1 MCEVPDGER
10 LLVLGVEDE
19 KRKVRKNM
27 TREAFRELWKSR
39 PIILDGATGTNLQ
52 EAGMPVGVCPEQW
65 ILEHP
70 DVLIDLQKEYV
81 KAGTD
86 ILYAPTFSANRLKLQ
101 EYGLEDKLS
110 EMNRKLVA
118 LSKTAAES
126 AGECADAGKGADMP
140 TECTC
145 ARKVLVAGDLTMT
158 GQQLYPIGELQFEE
172 LVDIYKEQA
181 SVLLEAGADLFVV
194 ETMMSLQECRA
205 AVLAI
210 RELCDLPIMVS
221 LTYQT
226 DGRTLY
232 GTTPE
237 IATVVLQELGAD
249 AIGINCS
256 TGPEDMIAPVQKMA
270 EYATIPV
277 FAKPNAGLPRLEGG
291 KTVFDTT
298 SEEFAACGKKLVEA
312 GAAFIGG
319 CCGTT
324 PAHIKALAE
333 EVSGMQPAAP
343 LAKKRRVLTSERA
356 LVEINLD
363 GNFMVIGERI
373 NPTGK
378 KKLQAELREGSL
390 KMVREMALNQ
400 EAEGAQILDI
410 NMGMNGIDEKQMMLD
425 TIYEVTTTVELPLC
439 IDSSHVDIIEAAL
452 RIYPGRALI
461 NSISM
466 EKEKMEPLLA
476 LAKKYGAMFILL
488 PLSDAGLPASME
500 EKHEIID
507 KIMSAGFVAGLTK
520 EDVLVDGLVATVG
533 ANPRAALEC
542 YETFAH
548 CKKEL
553 EVPTVCGL
561 SNISFGLP
569 ERAHINTAFLTMAIA
584 NGLTMAIANPSQ
596 ELLVNAAFA
605 SDLLMAKEGSDIR
618 YIERMNT
625 LKDKYEGTEL
635 VRVPAGSSVVASAV
649 ASNGEAGNG
658 VVGKS
663 GSATG
668 TNEASDMG
676 TGSAQIKSPVYE
688 AVLKG
693 NKGAILDETKKLLD
707 AGMKPGVIIN
717 EQLIPAINEVGELF
731 DKQKYFLPQ
740 LIASANTMKMS
751 IEYLE
756 PMLERGEGAD
766 NMATIV
772 IATVEGDIHDIGKNL
787 VVLMLK
793 NYGYN
798 VIDLGKDVPAETIVD
813 TAIKENAAVISL
825 SALMTTTMMRMK
837 EVVELAKAKN
847 CPAKIIVGG
856 AAINE
861 SFAEEIGADGYG
873 KDAAS
878 AVKVVAALLA

>member
-1 MCEVPDGER
+1 METIK
-10 LLVLGVEDE
+10 LE
-19 KRKVRKNM
+19 KRKIM
-27 TREAFRELWKSR
+27 TRQEFRELVNRKTV
-39 PIILDGATGTNLQ
+39 ILDGATGTNLQ

-70 DVLIDLQKEYV
+70 NVLVELQKAYV
-81 KAGTD
+81 EAGTD

-101 EYGLEDKLS
+101 EYGLEERLA
-110 EMNRKLVA
+110 EMNRELVA
-118 LSKTAAES
+118 LSKQA
-126 AGECADAGKGADMP
+126 ADACCDGAGIDVAGGAGG
-140 TECTC
+140 C
-145 ARKVLVAGDLTMT
+145 AGATGDSGVRKVYVAGDLTMT

-181 SVLLEAGADLFVV
+181 GVLLEAGVDLFVV

-205 AVLAI
+205 AVIAI
-210 RELCDLPIMVS
+210 REICDLPIMVS

-256 TGPEDMIAPVQKMA
+256 TGPEDMLAPVKKMA

-277 FAKPNAGLPRLEGG
+277 FAKPNAGLPRLENG

-298 SEEFAACGKKLVEA
+298 PEEFAACGRKLVEA
-312 GAAFIGG
+312 GAAFVGG

-324 PAHIKALAE
+324 PGHIKALADA
-333 EVSGMQPAAP
+333 VADIKAPAP
-343 LAKKRRVLTSERA
+343 LAVKRRVLTSERGMA
-356 LVEINLD
+356 EILLD

-378 KKLQAELREGSL
+378 KKLQAELRDGSL
-390 KMVREMALNQ
+390 KMVREMALQQ

-425 TIYEVTTTVELPLC
+425 TIYEVTTTVGLPLC

-466 EKEKMEPLLA
+466 EQEKMEPLLA

-500 EKHEIID
+500 EKHDIID
-507 KIMSAGFVAGLTK
+507 KIMAAALEAGLAK

-548 CKKEL
+548 CKNEL
-553 EVPTVCGL
+553 KVPTVCGL

-596 ELLVNAAFA
+596 ELLMNAAFA
-605 SDLLMAKEGSDIR
+605 SDLLMAKEESVIR

-635 VRVPAGSSVVASAV
+635 VRVQVGSSVVAGV
-649 ASNGEAGNG
+649 AGNNTTAARTDA
-658 VVGKS
+658 K
-663 GSATG
+663 T
-668 TNEASDMG
+668 E
-676 TGSAQIKSPVYE
+676 QPKSPVYQ

-693 NKGAILDETKKLLD
+693 NKGAILDETKKLLE
-707 AGMKPGVIIN
+707 AGVKPNAIIN
-717 EQLIPAINEVGELF
+717 EHLIPAINEVGELF

-756 PMLERGEGAD
+756 PMLERGEGTD

-798 VIDLGKDVPAETIVD
+798 VIDLGKDVPAEVIVD
-813 TAIKENAAVISL
+813 TAIRENAAVICL

-847 CPAKIIVGG
+847 CTAKIIVGG

-861 SFAEEIGADGYG
+861 SFAEEIGAHGYG
-873 KDAAS
+873 KDAAG
-878 AVKVVAALLA
+878 AVKVVAGLLS

>member
-1 MCEVPDGER
+1 
-10 LLVLGVEDE
+10 
-19 KRKVRKNM
+19 M
-27 TREAFRELWKSR
+27 TREAFRKLWESK
-39 PIILDGATGTNLQ
+39 IVILDGATGTNLQ
-52 EAGMPVGVCPEQW
+52 AAGMPVGVCPEQW
-65 ILEHP
+65 ILEHKEAL
-70 DVLIDLQKEYV
+70 VELQKAYV
-81 KAGTD
+81 EAGAD
-86 ILYAPTFSANRLKLQ
+86 ILYAPTFSANRLKLA
-101 EYGLEDKLS
+101 EYGLEDKLE
-110 EMNRKLVA
+110 EMNRELVE
-118 LSKTAAES
+118 LSKEEVEK
-126 AGECADAGKGADMP
+126 AGM
-140 TECTC
+140 
-145 ARKVLVAGDLTMT
+145 RKVLIAGDLTMT
-158 GQQLYPIGELQFEE
+158 GQQLYPIGDLQFEE
-172 LVDIYKEQA
+172 LVSIYKEQA
-181 SVLLEAGADLFVV
+181 RVLEAAGVDLFVV

-210 RELCDLPIMVS
+210 REISELPIMVS
-221 LTYQT
+221 LTYQG

-237 IATVVLQELGAD
+237 IATVVLQELGVD

-256 TGPEDMIAPVQKMA
+256 TGPEDMILPVKKMA

-277 FAKPNAGLPRLEGG
+277 FAKPNAGLPRLENG

-298 SEEFAACGKKLVEA
+298 PEEFALCGKKLVEA
-312 GAAFIGG
+312 GAGCLGG

-324 PAHIKALAE
+324 PLHIKALAE
-333 EVSGMQPAAP
+333 AVSAMAVPTV
-343 LAKKRRVLTSERA
+343 LKTKRRVLTSERGMA
-356 LVEINLD
+356 EILMD

-390 KMVREMALNQ
+390 NMVREMSLEQAK
-400 EAEGAQILDI
+400 EGAAILDI
-410 NMGMNGIDEKQMMLD
+410 NMGMNGIDEKQMILD
-425 TIYEVTTTVELPLC
+425 TIYEVTTTVDCPLC

-466 EKEKMEPLLA
+466 ESEKMLPLLK

-488 PLSDAGLPASME
+488 PLSDAGLPATMD
-500 EKHEIID
+500 EKHAIID
-507 KIMSAGFVAGLTK
+507 KVMEAAFAVGLSR

-548 CKKEL
+548 CKNEL
-553 EVPTVCGL
+553 LVPTVCGL

-596 ELLVNAAFA
+596 ELLMNAAFA
-605 SDLLMAKEGSDIR
+605 SDLLMAKAGSDLR
-618 YIERMNT
+618 YIERMNG
-625 LKDKYEGTEL
+625 LREKYEGTEL
-635 VRVPAGSSVVASAV
+635 VRVPVGSSVVAGTA
-649 ASNGEAGNG
+649 AGGAG
-658 VVGKS
+658 VNAKKADSEVKS
-663 GSATG
+663 Q
-668 TNEASDMG
+668 E
-676 TGSAQIKSPVYE
+676 KSPVYT

-693 NKGAILDETKKLLD
+693 NKGTIIEETKRLLE
-707 AGMKPGVIIN
+707 AGVKPQAIIN
-717 EQLIPAINEVGELF
+717 EHLIPAINEVGELF

-756 PMLERGEGAD
+756 PMLERGEGAID
-766 NMATIV
+766 TATIV

-793 NYGYN
+793 NYGYR
-798 VIDLGKDVPAETIVD
+798 VIDLGKDVPSDVIVET
-813 TAIKENAAVISL
+813 AMKENAAVISL

-837 EVVELAKAKN
+837 EVVELAKEKG
-847 CPAKIIVGG
+847 CHAKIIVGG

-878 AVKVVAALLA
+878 AVKVVEGLLK